1 MPRYARPTAPAFDAI
16 EIEGALIAPAMLTKI
31 AASQADGQT
40 DASYHVPKGLTLRDE
55 IARYFRIGQ
64 AQFRDFAKLDSPS
77 TTATKAFVETM
88 LRDVFGFRGFRTRRF
103 ARARRAHAIRHF
115 TGALGPRADRRDETF
130 ERSRSRRAGTL
141 RRRPPPLPCARA
153 AGLAECE

>member
-1 MPRYARPTAPAFDAI
+1 MPRYARPAAPAFDAI

-64 AQFRDFAKLDSPS
+64 AQFRDFAKLDSP
-77 TTATKAFVETM
+77 FDGGDQGV
-88 LRDVFGFRGFRTRRF
+88 RR
-103 ARARRAHAIRHF
+103 APAARRVRVSRFSDPLLHTRKA
-115 TGALGPRADRRDETF
+115 G
-130 ERSRSRRAGTL
+130 ER
-141 RRRPPPLPCARA
+141 
-153 AGLAECE
+153 